1 MVKDIGADH
10 RMDLARFQRT
20 IAVESAR
27 CRDAEIYENDLAQ
40 ANAAR
45 TQTGITVRETL
56 ARHRDTWQH

>member
-1 MVKDIGADH
+1 MKPPTGKLMATAL
-10 RMDLARFQRT
+10 R
-20 IAVESAR
+20 R